1 MAALRALRGRLL
13 HCSERARVQS
23 TDVLSPMP
31 LKRFHELLG
40 CETRATDFCGR
51 APLRSCFQWLFHP
64 DCDVLNFPR
73 RGHASA
79 SATIGIGADG
89 NPEYVSGYR
98 RMWVSGSVRFERP
111 FYVDDIVD
119 KTTTVESIV
128 EKSTRSQGDIVFV
141 ERRSQMDAQTA
152 TEWAK
157 SARYVREMRGDV
169 RQTAGPVYT
178 CD

>member
-98 RMWVSGSVRFERP
+98 RMWVSGRPLLSMLSLRTKKGHGRRQIPRMTMNER
-111 FYVDDIVD
+111 
-119 KTTTVESIV
+119 S
-128 EKSTRSQGDIVFV
+128 
-141 ERRSQMDAQTA
+141 
-152 TEWAK
+152 
-157 SARYVREMRGDV
+157 
-169 RQTAGPVYT
+169 
-178 CD
+178 C